1 MASGFVVNGAEVTGI
16 DTSYDSGKIITLH
29 EDITSDAKSLPGE
42 LPGGGATWSHIDL
55 VLDAT
60 SGSPTTVQAYLT
72 WDSGGD
78 DIAAGPTQNALTMV
92 AGLTDTSLVMA
103 SLTLGVTP
111 HAPASQSAAGKCYL
125 HIKVDTGVVTLKKAR
140 LHWYTISSRP

>member
-1 MASGFVVNGAEVTGI
+1 MASGFVVNDAEVTGI
-16 DTSYDSGKIITLH
+16 GTSYASGKVITLH
-29 EDITSDAKSLPGE
+29 EDTTADAKSLHGK

-78 DIAAGPTQNALTMV
+78 DIAAGPTQNALNLV
-92 AGLTDTSLVMA
+92 AGLTDTSLAMA
-103 SLTLGVTP
+103 SLTLGTTP
-111 HAPASQSAAGKCYL
+111 HAPASQTTAGTCYL
-125 HIKVDTGVVTLKKAR
+125 FIKVDTGAVTLKKAR
-140 LHWYTISSRP
+140 LHWYTTSSRP

>member
-1 MASGFVVNGAEVTGI
+1 MASGFVVNDAEVTGI
-16 DTSYDSGKIITLH
+16 DDAYEAAKIITLH
-29 EDITSDAKSLPGE
+29 EDTTSDAKSLHGE

-92 AGLTDTSLVMA
+92 AGLGDPSLVMA

-125 HIKVDTGVVTLKKAR
+125 HIKVDAGVVTLKKAR

>member
-1 MASGFVVNGAEVTGI
+1 MSSGFVVNDAEVTGI
-16 DTSYDSGKIITLH
+16 DTSYDSGKVITLH
-29 EDITSDAKSLPGE
+29 EDVTADAKSLHGE
-42 LPGGGATWSHIDL
+42 LPGGGATWSHIDI

-60 SGSPTTVQAYLT
+60 SGSPTTVQTYLT

-103 SLTLGVTP
+103 ALTLGVTP

-125 HIKVDTGVVTLKKAR
+125 HIKVDAGVVTLKKAR
-140 LHWYTISSRP
+140 LHWYTTSSRP